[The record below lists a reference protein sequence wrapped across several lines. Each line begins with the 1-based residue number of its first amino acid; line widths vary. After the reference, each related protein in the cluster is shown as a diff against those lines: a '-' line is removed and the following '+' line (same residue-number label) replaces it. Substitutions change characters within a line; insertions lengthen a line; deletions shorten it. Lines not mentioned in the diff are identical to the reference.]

1 MINADDKN
9 SKETHWVS
17 FFIDK
22 NTDVYLDTFGIEY
35 IPQEVLNKI
44 GENQLLT
51 L

>member
-1 MINADDKN
+1 MSMTKIVK
-9 SKETHWVS
+9 KHIGFH

-35 IPQEVLNKI
+35 TPQEVLNKI